1 MLTKSKIAL
10 SLAAVLGAASV
21 SFTTHAFAQNNY
33 PELGRYEPG
42 SKIGITD
49 KLQMNLDQRWKGVR
63 EERSR
68 ELGTQPRWIDNPVSP
83 GG

>member
-10 SLAAVLGAASV
+10 SFAAVLGATSV
-21 SFTTHAFAQNNY
+21 SLTTHAFAQNNY

-42 SKIGITD
+42 SKNGVTD
-49 KLQMNLDQRWKGVR
+49 KLQMNLDRRWNGVR

-68 ELGTQPRWIDNPVSP
+68 ELGTPPRWIDNPASP